1 MNRAGA
7 DGLEAMMRVTM
18 DGIDLTLERA
28 TLAAA
33 IAAGA
38 EHAERVGRIVLE
50 IRADGVALTE
60 RDIEGAPD
68 TPGTFK
74 VIELVTASRT
84 ELATE
89 VLEAAVG
96 ALDDL
101 VTGQRHVASQ
111 ILATK
116 LEMAVVSLQEILG
129 VWQHVREALD
139 QVCFVMGTDL
149 PGLAAASGRES
160 EARELVARLTSGL
173 SEIRRCVGAQDWSTL
188 ADVLNDEM
196 GELAAA
202 WRGLV
207 REIAGSMAGR

>member
-1 MNRAGA
+1 
-7 DGLEAMMRVTM
+7 MRVTM
-18 DGIDLTLERA
+18 DGIDLTLERP

-38 EHAERVGRIVLE
+38 EHAEGAGRIVLE
-50 IRADGVALTE
+50 IKADGVALTE
-60 RDIEGAPD
+60 RDIESAPD

-74 VIELVTASRT
+74 VIELVTASRAA
-84 ELATE
+84 LARE
-89 VLEAAVG
+89 VLEAAAG

-101 VTGQRHVASQ
+101 VTGQRHVAAQ

-139 QVCFVMGTDL
+139 QICAVMGADL
-149 PGLAAASGRES
+149 AELAAPSGRGAEVPV
-160 EARELVARLTSGL
+160 LVARLTAGL

-196 GELAAA
+196 GDLAIA
-202 WRGLV
+202 WRELV
-207 REIAGSMAGR
+207 RGISGSMPSG